1 MCPCGMYTVHAGVY
15 IMYMQVDTACIGNV
29 GVEFVR
35 IAYISI
41 NQSINQFI
49 STVSKSQSIS
59 NQRQCKLEMK
69 K

>member
-41 NQSINQFI
+41 NQSISLFPQYQNHNQYQI
-49 STVSKSQSIS
+49 KGNVSWK
-59 NQRQCKLEMK
+59 
-69 K
+69 